1 MNHHAPDE
9 TSSPPDQT
17 PPAKPAARPRRRRR
31 RLLLGG
37 LACLVGVYAVLAL
50 VSPRFLANSRAGWA
64 WLFGTNPGVFDE
76 PRILA
81 PEDMVLSIRGR
92 PYLNGGGRR
101 RDHFD
106 ITEFRLDPANL
117 HYGLGREYFK
127 ALIEP
132 EFLPHDDL
140 IEWYHAHT
148 KVLLVEIGDDARIYP
163 IPWIRLHEVVNDVV
177 GGVPIFAAY
186 CILADLGAVYDRRLT
201 NEITLTFALSGY
213 TYRDPEVWEGR
224 NAFVLWDR
232 DTESLWWPPLGRAVS
247 GPLIDAPLKLLHET
261 QWDQTTWGEAIAKR
275 PDALVFKPRQE
286 FDPPRRWPA
295 LDVDDLESLS
305 FDSTSPNAIA
315 PRWGGSGPATQP
327 GATTMPSA
335 PPE

>member
-1 MNHHAPDE
+1 MTHRAPDK
-9 TSSPPDQT
+9 TSSPPD
-17 PPAKPAARPRRRRR
+17 PAPLAKPAGRPRRRRG

-64 WLFGTNPGVFDE
+64 WLIGTNPGVFDE

-81 PEDMVLSIRGR
+81 PEDMILSIRGR

-117 HYGLGREYFK
+117 HYGLGREHFK

-140 IEWYHAHT
+140 IERYHAQT

-163 IPWIRLHEVVNDVV
+163 IPWIRRWRRGCSNHYRSVSL
-177 GGVPIFAAY
+177 AAGPPQTSL
-186 CILADLGAVYDRRLT
+186 IPR
-201 NEITLTFALSGY
+201 
-213 TYRDPEVWEGR
+213 PER
-224 NAFVLWDR
+224 
-232 DTESLWWPPLGRAVS
+232 S
-247 GPLIDAPLKLLHET
+247 
-261 QWDQTTWGEAIAKR
+261 
-275 PDALVFKPRQE
+275 
-286 FDPPRRWPA
+286 
-295 LDVDDLESLS
+295 
-305 FDSTSPNAIA
+305 
-315 PRWGGSGPATQP
+315 
-327 GATTMPSA
+327 
-335 PPE
+335 